1 MNFPT
6 NCRRSVFTA
15 GCTPSASLSTLPAC
29 RARFFGRKFMGS
41 SLLVRRFATL
51 ACYFALLGFIHGS
64 KASFALAAASVIAIS
79 ASIRNHDAPPV

>member
-1 MNFPT
+1 
-6 NCRRSVFTA
+6 
-15 GCTPSASLSTLPAC
+15 
-29 RARFFGRKFMGS
+29 MGS
-41 SLLVRRFATL
+41 SRLVRRFATL